1 MGRKTHKKNHTHKIN
16 AHCCA
21 LKTKLK
27 QWQQKLQYGKERART
42 RIPDAHSNSKL
53 NNGNNTL
60 LHTAQKWRGENSL
73 TAETVANSERKC
85 VRSPIPVEHAKIK
98 PKKGDRTCNI
108 ERDNGCLLT
117 ASCKWQKQK
126 RKFSHYRRSRATGKS
141 NVQEHQFPLSNAQSN
156 SRTCTSACSIERD
169 EARHKNRRLEK
180 LSLQT

>member
-1 MGRKTHKKNHTHKIN
+1 MATEIAIWKRESKNPNSWCTLEFKTQQRQQYTSPYSTKVKRRKFS
-16 AHCCA
+16 HC
-21 LKTKLK
+21 
-27 QWQQKLQYGKERART
+27 RNS
-42 RIPDAHSNSKL
+42 SNSKR
-53 NNGNNTL
+53 T
-60 LHTAQKWRGENSL
+60 
-73 TAETVANSERKC
+73 C
-85 VRSPIPVEHAKIK
+85 VRSPIPVEHPKIK

-126 RKFSHYRRSRATGKS
+126 RKFSHCRRSRATGKS

-180 LSLQT
+180 FSLQT